1 MAEQQNFQNH
11 VRWYPLVHFV
21 LSPLLFLNLF
31 WQIYRL
37 YQEQTWD
44 RAENTMMALV
54 FIMLSVAARLQALKA
69 QDRVIRLEETLR
81 YKDILPPDLIGK
93 AANLQ
98 TGQMLALRFASDNEL
113 PELVRR
119 TLNGEF
125 KDNKE
130 IKAAIKD
137 WRGDYLR
144 V

>member
-1 MAEQQNFQNH
+1 MSEQQSFQNH
-11 VRWYPLVHFV
+11 TRWFPLVHFV
-21 LSPLLFLNLF
+21 ISPLLLINLF

-37 YQEQTWD
+37 YQERSFD
-44 RAENTMMALV
+44 RAESL
-54 FIMLSVAARLQALKA
+54 MLAVVLFLMSLAARLQALKA
-69 QDRVIRLEETLR
+69 QDRVIRLEEKLR
-81 YKDILPPDLIGK
+81 YREILPADLAEK
-93 AANLQ
+93 TAVLR
-98 TGQMLALRFASDNEL
+98 TGQMLALRFASDAEL

-130 IKAAIKD
+130 IKTAIKN